1 MVEPKPT
8 SGRKSRGLIAVLLF
22 LVLAAG
28 GWGAWHWHEA
38 QTAQRAAAARP
49 AAPAPVPV
57 QVASVEASDIP
68 IYLTGLGSVQALNTV
83 TVRSRVDGQIDKIA
97 FQEGQM
103 VKEGDL
109 LLQIDP
115 RPFQA
120 ALDQAVA
127 KKAQDEAQLVSAKAD
142 LERTRQLIT
151 RDFASKQQFDVQQ
164 ANVNSLNAQ
173 IQADQAAIDNAT
185 TQLSYTTIRAP
196 LTGRTGLRQVDQGN
210 IVHASDTNG
219 IIQIAQIEPIAVI
232 FTAPEAELSG
242 ILKAKGQGPLKV
254 WTLSSNGKEPLAEGE
269 LTLVNNQV
277 DSATGTVRLKAEFA
291 NKDHSLWPGMS
302 VDARLLVRTL
312 KGVAAVPSTA
322 VQRGP
327 QGLYAYVVR
336 SDSTVEM
343 RPLKVGVITGDQ
355 AVIESGLNVG
365 ERVVTAGHYRLQPGA
380 PVKVTNASEEHV
392 AAGDPVR

>member
-8 SGRKSRGLIAVLLF
+8 SGRKSRGLFVVFLILL
-22 LVLAAG
+22 LAGG

-57 QVASVEASDIP
+57 QAASVEESDIP
-68 IYLTGLGSVQALNTV
+68 IYMTGLGSVQALNTV

-151 RDFASKQQFDVQQ
+151 RDFASKQQLDVQQ

-173 IQADQAAIDNAT
+173 IQADQGAIDNAT

-219 IIQIAQIEPIAVI
+219 IVQIAQIEPIAVI

-242 ILKAKGQGPLKV
+242 ILKAQGQGPLKV
-254 WTLSSNGKEPLAEGE
+254 WALTSSGKTPLAEGE

-277 DSATGTVRLKAEFA
+277 DSATGTVRLKAQFA

-312 KGVAAVPSTA
+312 KGVAAVPNTA

-327 QGLYAYVVR
+327 QGLFAYVVKT
-336 SDSTVEM
+336 DNTVEM
-343 RPLKVGVITGDQ
+343 RPIKVGVITADK
-355 AVIESGLNVG
+355 AVIESGVSVG

-380 PVKVTNASEEHV
+380 SVQVTNASETHV
-392 AAGDPVR
+392 AAGEMK

>member
-1 MVEPKPT
+1 MAEPTPT
-8 SGRKSRGLIAVLLF
+8 PGRRSRGPVATLLILA
-22 LVLAAG
+22 LAAG
-28 GWGAWHWHEA
+28 SWGAWRWHEA
-38 QTAQRAAAARP
+38 ETAQRAATARP
-49 AAPAPVPV
+49 AAPAPIPV
-57 QVASVEASDIP
+57 QAAPVEASDIP

-83 TVRSRVDGQIDKIA
+83 TVRSRVDGQIEKIA

-142 LERTRQLIT
+142 LERTRQLMT
-151 RDFASKQQFDVQQ
+151 RDFASKQQFDIQQ

-185 TQLSYTTIRAP
+185 TQLSYTTIQAP
-196 LTGRTGLRQVDQGN
+196 LSGRTGLRQIDQGN
-210 IVHASDTNG
+210 IVHAADTSG
-219 IIQIAQIEPIAVI
+219 IVQIAQIEPIAVI

-242 ILKAKGQGPLKV
+242 ILKAQSQGPLKV
-254 WTLSSNGKEPLAEGE
+254 WTLSSNGKEPLAEGD

-277 DSATGTVRLKAEFA
+277 DAATGTVRLKAEFA

-302 VDARLLVRTL
+302 VDTRLLVRTL
-312 KGVAAVPSTA
+312 KSVAAVPGTA

-336 SDSTVEM
+336 PDNTVEM
-343 RPLKVGVITGDQ
+343 RPVGVGVITADK
-355 AVIESGLNVG
+355 AVIESGLSVG

-380 PVKVTNASEEHV
+380 SVQVTNATEEHV
-392 AAGDPVR
+392 AAGEMK